1 MFKRLFAVLVVF
13 YILFSLSGCT
23 EQSDGLI
30 SNDSQDKPNTVSPI
44 NPFETNDIP
53 ESDSE
58 IEKTGNQAETSSH
71 DTTKR
76 PLEKSASGTT
86 PEMKKPESST
96 SSVSEKKGNPAKNT
110 EGIIHASSV
119 TLSFCSYESINE
131 KTPYILGSPVYKVL
145 YSGKRVQIGDSI
157 VLSVDVS
164 PVNHTDRVSIE
175 VSNGLEYTFSGDS
188 LRVTVNQDGN
198 YGVGRVSVYAI
209 AENGS
214 VSASAVYSFVIDSA
228 GDPFADMAS
237 ILSNYIRAKGM
248 KYTNFSEGYTAT
260 DPSKSITH
268 YVGAP
273 AWDDMIDK
281 SNSAWLKQCFNLI
294 DQYKSMGFSKVNF
307 IITDI
312 SVGFSAAI

>member
-1 MFKRLFAVLVVF
+1 MFNRFFAVLIVIFIV
-13 YILFSLSGCT
+13 FSLSGCT
-23 EQSDGLI
+23 KQSSPFV
-30 SNDSQDKPNTVSPI
+30 SNGSSVESNTVSSAKPYEP
-44 NPFETNDIP
+44 NTPFESIAEIKENSNQETTNSDDPARQSAEKATTVTKPELVGSEASTSNIP
-53 ESDSE
+53 KKQSDSAK
-58 IEKTGNQAETSSH
+58 KTKQ
-71 DTTKR
+71 
-76 PLEKSASGTT
+76 
-86 PEMKKPESST
+86 
-96 SSVSEKKGNPAKNT
+96 
-110 EGIIHASSV
+110 IIHASSIS
-119 TLSFCSYESINE
+119 LSFCSYESKNE
-131 KTPYILGSPVYKVL
+131 KAPYILSSPIYGVL
-145 YSGKRVQIGDSI
+145 YCGKRVQIGDSI

-175 VSNGLEYTFSGDS
+175 VSNGLEYTLSEGS
-188 LRVTVNQDGN
+188 LSVTVKQDGN

-248 KYTNFSEGYTAT
+248 QYTNFSEGYTAT

-281 SNSAWLKQCFNLI
+281 SGSDWIKQCFHLI
-294 DQYKSMGFSKVNF
+294 DQYKTMGFSKVNF

>member
-71 DTTKR
+71 DTSKR
-76 PLEKSASGTT
+76 PLEKSASGKT

-119 TLSFCSYESINE
+119 MLSFCSYESINE

-145 YSGKRVQIGDSI
+145 YSGKRVQIGDSLI
-157 VLSVDVS
+157 LSIGAS
-164 PVNHTDRVSIE
+164 PFNHTDQIYVE
-175 VSNGLEYTFSGDS
+175 VSNGLEYNLSGNL
-188 LRVTVNQDGN
+188 LRIAVKQDGN
-198 YGVGRVSVYAI
+198 YGVGRVTVYAV
-209 AENGS
+209 ADNGS
-214 VSASAVYSFVIDSA
+214 ISASAVYSFVVDSA
-228 GDPFADMAS
+228 RDPFADAATV
-237 ILSNYIRAKGM
+237 LADYIRIKGM
-248 KYTNFSEGYTAT
+248 QFTSFSEGYTAA
-260 DPSKSITH
+260 DPTKSITH
-268 YVGAP
+268 YAGAP

-312 SVGFSAAI
+312 SVGLSAAI